1 VTSIDRT
8 AYPRF
13 KRMITPRELADS
25 FTPSNEEIEWARDM
39 TLSDPHLLALTVWL
53 KSYQR
58 LGYFPKLDEVPQVV
72 VEHVREALRLP
83 ADVVA
88 EVDATRTAKRHREFV
103 RTRLGVK
110 YNAAKAR
117 ILAEEAIRAAAQTKD
132 NPADLINVALDML
145 IRQGCE
151 LPGYT
156 TLDEA
161 TKTIRTQVNRGF
173 FTATAARIGPAHR
186 AGLERLM
193 VVDPATRRSAFD
205 ALKAPPKAATL
216 GRFKERL
223 QYMLELDALGPAEVW
238 LRGIPPGKVGHF
250 AGEARVT
257 DVADLS
263 KMKDDAKRLTLL
275 ASLIHVLRA
284 AARDEV
290 TDMFCKAY
298 GDHSSQR
305 PRPAGRPA
313 RRAQGRIRAALGGV
327 RRGAGRGQ
335 GGIGARVAGRHR
347 WCRWRRGRRPRR

>member
-13 KRMITPRELADS
+13 KRMITTRELADS

-88 EVDATRTAKRHREFV
+88 EVDATRTAKRRREFV

-156 TLDEA
+156 TW
-161 TKTIRTQVNRGF
+161 TRR
-173 FTATAARIGPAHR
+173 R
-186 AGLERLM
+186 
-193 VVDPATRRSAFD
+193 RRSAPRSTG
-205 ALKAPPKAATL
+205 ASSPP
-216 GRFKERL
+216 
-223 QYMLELDALGPAEVW
+223 QQ
-238 LRGIPPGKVGHF
+238 PG
-250 AGEARVT
+250 
-257 DVADLS
+257 S
-263 KMKDDAKRLTLL
+263 
-275 ASLIHVLRA
+275 
-284 AARDEV
+284 
-290 TDMFCKAY
+290 
-298 GDHSSQR
+298 
-305 PRPAGRPA
+305 A
-313 RRAQGRIRAALGGV
+313 RRIVRAWSG
-327 RRGAGRGQ
+327 
-335 GGIGARVAGRHR
+335 
-347 WCRWRRGRRPRR
+347 